1 MSLSALSARAHR
13 VRELYAALETK
24 RGGRPWTR
32 AELAQGFV
40 GDVGDLMKL
49 LMALD
54 GLRPATR
61 LKARLR
67 HELGDCLWSLL
78 VLADACDVDLEAAFD
93 STMGGLERR
102 LRPRRVRAR
111 RRTKTAKTP
120 RARRG

>member
-1 MSLSALSARAHR
+1 VSLSALSARAR
-13 VRELYAALETK
+13 QVRERYAELETK
-24 RGGRPWTR
+24 HGGRPWTR

-67 HELGDCLWSLL
+67 HEFGDCLWSVL
-78 VLADACDVDLEAAFD
+78 VLAEACDVDLEAAFH
-93 STMGGLERR
+93 STMDELERR
-102 LRPRRVRAR
+102 LGPRRVTVR
-111 RRTKTAKTP
+111 RRTRTAKTS
-120 RARRG
+120 RGRRR